1 MEVSQGHRRCS
12 SSLALDIRHAPS
24 SSPSVVSS
32 FAEGQKE
39 KKYLKR
45 KKKKKSRSHKA
56 ENRLSI
62 KHEGLISQ
70 KINVE
75 STESS

>member
-32 FAEGQKE
+32 FTEGQK
-39 KKYLKR
+39 KKKLKK
-45 KKKKKSRSHKA
+45 KKKKKSRSHNA